1 MIIVE
6 NLQVFLILALIILSI
21 TLFYF
26 IYYKV
31 YKKNLV
37 QSKLIPNSGNIAGE
51 GGIIFVFLFLFYVG
65 LSSRNLCLTKLICK
79 LFQDTTFFL

>member
-21 TLFYF
+21 TSLFYF
-26 IYYKV
+26 IYYKI
-31 YKKNLV
+31 YNKKNLV

-51 GGIIFVFLFLFYVG
+51 GGIIFVFLFTLYNMG
-65 LSSRNLCLTKLICK
+65 NGILIRP
-79 LFQDTTFFL
+79 L